1 MTNQAKPQKEKVFLA
16 QLNRD
21 VVLNFITLRDDEWML
36 EKFGEEKLASAF
48 TGSSFDLD
56 VVLAIFYRVLN
67 KEDKESI
74 LKVKV
79 VEENPENPM
88 ELLEIKFDDPVKKIR
103 AIISGQREITEIMQA
118 LVSTRIKSNP
128 AVVEMLKKKLGS
140 LNPNQETLDGH
151 KLKT

>member
-16 QLNRD
+16 QLNRE

-36 EKFGEEKLASAF
+36 EKFGEEKLSSAF
-48 TGSSFDLD
+48 SGSTFDLD